1 MKKFKV
7 SLKDGEKITF
17 EGDRLVRDGQGVHIM
32 IGTVEKESVIATFDN
47 GDVASA
53 YEVPA

>member
-17 EGDRLVRDGQGVHIM
+17 SGDRLVRDGQGVHIM
-32 IGTVEKESVIATFDN
+32 IGTPDNESVIATFDN
-47 GDVASA
+47 GDVTSA
-53 YEVPA
+53 YELQE